1 MYSGGMSKNYTHIK
15 KLMFS
20 DPAVLHALLQ
30 KLADA
35 VVTYIKY
42 QADAGAQVVQIFDSL
57 AAQLSPQDFDV
68 FSGPYLSYIIKQ
80 AKQVGYHRHA
90 LVTS

>member
-1 MYSGGMSKNYTHIK
+1 MSKNYVQIK

-20 DPAVLHALLQ
+20 EPAVLHALLQ

-42 QADAGAQVVQIFDSL
+42 QVGGGVISRVRAAVLPCRAAWSRCRPLL
-57 AAQLSPQDFDV
+57 A
-68 FSGPYLSYIIKQ
+68 
-80 AKQVGYHRHA
+80 HN
-90 LVTS
+90 

>member
-1 MYSGGMSKNYTHIK
+1 MPHAAWPPPAQLALAGGMSKNYVQIK

-20 DPAVLHALLQ
+20 EPAVLHALLQ

-42 QADAGAQVVQIFDSL
+42 QVGGRWPPMDCVVLRCCPAVLVGRWSL
-57 AAQLSPQDFDV
+57 PPL
-68 FSGPYLSYIIKQ
+68 
-80 AKQVGYHRHA
+80 
-90 LVTS
+90 